1 MIYFH
6 QRLTTFDFILV
17 LPHQQFIE
25 VEARLQAF
33 LIRAVSGALLFNSR
47 NALIPLL
54 LRVEQLVQFGGKS
67 SNILLFILDIEVLG
81 RFRV

>member
-6 QRLTTFDFILV
+6 HRLTTFDLILV
-17 LPHQQFIE
+17 LPHEQFLE
-25 VEARLQAF
+25 VEARLQVS
-33 LIRAVSGALLFNSR
+33 LIRAVSGALLFND
-47 NALIPLL
+47 NAALVPLL

-67 SNILLFILDIEVLG
+67 SNILLFMLDIEVLG